1 MGLPHN
7 NTNSVFMYSLCS
19 LVEAIVINTM
29 YIFFIAGAFAYLE
42 CSARNKE
49 GVREVFEH
57 ATRAALQQKSKGR
70 RKCAIL

>member
-29 YIFFIAGAFAYLE
+29 YLSF
-42 CSARNKE
+42 S
-49 GVREVFEH
+49 
-57 ATRAALQQKSKGR
+57 LQVH
-70 RKCAIL
+70 LHT